1 MKKYFLGTDG
11 RASRK
16 ITWASSKKK
25 WLKSQAFSDKNSNRE
40 EQTEAIFYV

>member
-25 WLKSQAFSDKNSNRE
+25 RLDSQPFIDKNSIRE